1 VDGVSTHREHMMA
14 ALKQTFLPVL
24 RQKGF
29 VGSFPH
35 FQRRLDNRIDFLNV
49 QFARVGGRF
58 CLNIGQTG
66 PKGLQDPAWPELA
79 LTETTVGHLL
89 HHRSRVHWGF
99 FMKQW
104 FDFGPRS
111 YDPPKDV
118 KPPSYYEAIAV
129 RAVKAFEKD
138 GERWFNKSRALS

>member
-1 VDGVSTHREHMMA
+1 
-14 ALKQTFLPVL
+14 
-24 RQKGF
+24 
-29 VGSFPH
+29 
-35 FQRRLDNRIDFLNV
+35 
-49 QFARVGGRF
+49 
-58 CLNIGQTG
+58 
-66 PKGLQDPAWPELA
+66 
-79 LTETTVGHLL
+79 
-89 HHRSRVHWGF
+89 
-99 FMKQW
+99 MKQW